1 METARRSL
9 GFLTKLLAGVVVLY
23 ALGFLV
29 FAGSLP
35 HRPEKVAHA
44 DGIVALTGGDA
55 RLDTAVALLEHGA
68 GKRLLITGVHP
79 AITKPEIKQLAH
91 GGRKFDC
98 CADLDFAAEDTRG
111 NAAEAAG
118 WVKAHRYKSLI
129 LVTANYHMPRSL
141 AEFSADMPGVRLEP
155 YPVEPEGVDFAA
167 WWRDAHTIRLLQ
179 VEYVKYL
186 ASFVLNRFISQD
198 VPATDTRRRG

>member
-55 RLDTAVALLEHGA
+55 RLDTAVSLLEHGA

-167 WWRDAHTIRLLQ
+167 WWRNAHTMRLLQ
-179 VEYVKYL
+179 AEYVKYL

-198 VPATDTRRRG
+198 VPATDTHRRG